1 MEQTPEV
8 KPYDVQDNLTLVG
21 GEGHPDNEDKEMLN
35 PNQAMVGGKT
45 RKQKKQQK
53 KKQQKKQQQKSKK
66 QQQKSKKQQQKKQQ
80 KKQQRKTQ
88 KQKRGG
94 ARKSGLETAAVPVAL
109 LAAQQYVARKLFR
122 KTNKSK
128 KSKK

>member
-1 MEQTPEV
+1 MIKIFIYYIIMNQTPEV

-21 GEGHPDNEDKEMLN
+21 GEDQTTEGEGVEMLN
-35 PNQAMVGGKT
+35 PHQAMVGGKT

-53 KKQQKKQQQKSKK
+53 KQQQKKQQQKS
-66 QQQKSKKQQQKKQQ
+66 

-94 ARKSGLETAAVPVAL
+94 ARKSGLEAATVPLAL
-109 LAAQQYVARKLFR
+109 FAAQQYVARKLFR
-122 KTNKSK
+122 KTKKSK

>member
-1 MEQTPEV
+1 MNQTPEV

-21 GEGHPDNEDKEMLN
+21 GEDQTTEGEGVEMLN
-35 PNQAMVGGKT
+35 PHQAMVGGKT

-53 KKQQKKQQQKSKK
+53 KQQQKKQQQKSKK
-66 QQQKSKKQQQKKQQ
+66 QQKKQQQKS

-94 ARKSGLETAAVPVAL
+94 ARKSGLEAATVPLAL
-109 LAAQQYVARKLFR
+109 FAAQQYVARKLFR
-122 KTNKSK
+122 KTKKSK